1 MIILWASLAMHPR
14 GHPACPMVF
23 FDDFDAKVQDARR
36 HVSCHEL
43 MTSVM
48 AKESTYSVLEIRE
61 GLDGCCRNRLNALCY
76 AT

>member
-1 MIILWASLAMHPR
+1 MHPR
-14 GHPACPMVF
+14 GHPACPRGF

-48 AKESTYSVLEIRE
+48 AKESTYLVLENSRGAGWLLSQSPERTVLGNMISCNSR
-61 GLDGCCRNRLNALCY
+61 
-76 AT
+76 